1 MNLSRSRGGFIILV
15 TFALAMVLTIVP
27 LPESLIRLRPDWVG
41 LTLIFWCLAL
51 PYRISVGSNPVR
63 P

>member
-27 LPESLIRLRPDWVG
+27 LPESLIQLRPDWVG
-41 LTLIFWCLAL
+41 ADTD
-51 PYRISVGSNPVR
+51 PVG
-63 P
+63 